1 LTPTSLSTDS
11 SGGLPANA
19 RESPTGRVIAAHLTT
34 MARREPYRLAVVVP
48 DGRNRAGRVRYTH
61 LTYRQL
67 DQDSDR
73 IACGLRTI
81 GIDRGTRALVMV
93 RPGLDF
99 FSLVFALFKAG
110 VVPVLI
116 DPGIGLRNLGRCCRE
131 AAPEVFI
138 GIPKALWAQRILGW
152 GRETVRQLIRVAP
165 GRSRLGQQR
174 IKTLD
179 DLRHIGQEAL
189 DRGLD
194 PNAVVTPLSVEE
206 PAAILFTSGSTG
218 PPKGAIYTHAIF
230 QGQVERFRSLYAIE
244 PGEIDL
250 CTFPLFA
257 LFAPALGMTA
267 IVPDMDPTRPS
278 RVNPAKIAEAIED
291 FGVTNLF
298 GSPALLRRLVQADG
312 TDGPI
317 RFPTLKRIT
326 SAGAPVSAMI
336 LERLAARLDP
346 PAQIHTP
353 YGATEALPVATIGS
367 DEVLGETRRLT
378 DRGKGV
384 CVGRPVDGIE
394 AKIIQ
399 VRDDPI
405 ATWSDELVV
414 PNGEIG
420 EIVVAG
426 PIVTREY
433 FNRAEATRLAK
444 IADPARDRF
453 FHRMGDVGYFD
464 DQGRLW
470 FCGRKSHRVILA
482 DETLFT
488 IPCEAIFNTH
498 PAVARTALVGVS
510 RRGEVVP
517 VICVEPLGRLSRAE
531 RQRLKQELI
540 ERGAAF
546 AHTKRIQTIL
556 FHRSF
561 PVDIRHNAKIFREK
575 LAVWA
580 SRRLK

>member
-1 LTPTSLSTDS
+1 LLATDLT
-11 SGGLPANA
+11 N
-19 RESPTGRVIAAHLTT
+19 IATHLTS

-48 DGRNRAGRVRYTH
+48 NGRNRAGRVRYTH

-73 IACGLRTI
+73 IACGLRSI
-81 GIDRGTRALVMV
+81 GIGRGTRALVMV

-165 GRSRLGQQR
+165 GRSRWGQQGT
-174 IKTLD
+174 KTLD
-179 DLRHIGQEAL
+179 DLRHDGQDVL
-189 DRGLD
+189 NRGLD
-194 PNAVVTPLSVEE
+194 PHAVVSPLSAAE

-218 PPKGAIYTHAIF
+218 PPKGVIYTHAIF
-230 QGQVERFRSLYAIE
+230 EGQVERFRSLYAIE

-257 LFAPALGMTA
+257 LFAPALGMTS

-278 RVNPAKIAEAIED
+278 RVNPAKIVEAIED

-312 TDGPI
+312 TAGPI
-317 RFPTLKRIT
+317 RFPSLKRIT
-326 SAGAPVSAMI
+326 SAGAPVSATI

-367 DEVLGETRRLT
+367 DEILGETRLLT
-378 DRGKGV
+378 DRGQGV
-384 CVGRPVDGIE
+384 CVGRPVGGIE
-394 AKIIQ
+394 AKIILI
-399 VRDDPI
+399 RDDPI
-405 ATWSDELVV
+405 ALWSDDLVV

-444 IADPARDRF
+444 IVDPARNRF
-453 FHRMGDVGYFD
+453 FHRMGDVGYLD
-464 DQGRLW
+464 EQGRLW

-482 DETLFT
+482 EETLFT

-498 PAVARTALVGVS
+498 PAVGRTALVGVS
-510 RRGEVVP
+510 RRGVVVP
-517 VICVEPLGRLSRAE
+517 VLCVEPLGRLSRME
-531 RQRLKQELI
+531 RQRLKRELI

-546 AHTKRIQTIL
+546 AHTKKIQTIL

-580 SRRLK
+580 SRKLV